1 MELNNYR
8 KIFSIFS
15 VLFLLLFAL
24 PAKAVCPVCTVA
36 VGACVGLSRYLGID
50 DAISGLWIGG
60 LIVSMIAWT
69 IDWLNRKNI
78 VFYGRKILTVIAY
91 YAAIIIPL
99 YFKDIA
105 GHPFNKLWGAD
116 KLILGIILGSLAFLL
131 AVFFNSWLKKKNND
145 KVFFPFQKVAVP
157 IIFLL
162 ILSFVFYAI
171 TC

>member
-1 MELNNYR
+1 MKANNSQ
-8 KIFSIFS
+8 KIFLAFFS
-15 VLFLLLFAL
+15 LFLFFFAL

-50 DAISGLWIGG
+50 DSISGLWIGG
-60 LIVSMIAWT
+60 LIISLIVWT
-69 IDWLNRKNI
+69 INWLNKKNI
-78 VFYGRKILTVIAY
+78 IFYGRKILTAVIY
-91 YAAIIIPL
+91 YAIIIIPL

-105 GHPFNKLWGAD
+105 GHPLNRLWGLD

-131 AVFFNSWLKKKNND
+131 AIFFNSWLKNKNAG

-157 IIFLL
+157 IAFLL
-162 ILSFVFYAI
+162 ILSFVFYSI